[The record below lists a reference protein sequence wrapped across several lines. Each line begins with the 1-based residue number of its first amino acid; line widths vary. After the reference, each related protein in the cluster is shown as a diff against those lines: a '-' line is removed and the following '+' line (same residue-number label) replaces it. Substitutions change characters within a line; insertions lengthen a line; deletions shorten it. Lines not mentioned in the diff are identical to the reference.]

1 MAAAGA
7 DDYTEEM
14 DDPEF
19 LQGVLANLPGVD
31 PNSVEIQSA
40 MSQLTK
46 KQDKKDDDKGAQ

>member
-1 MAAAGA
+1 MAAGA
-7 DDYTEEM
+7 DDTEEM

-31 PNSVEIQSA
+31 PNSQEIQSA

-46 KQDKKDDDKGAQ
+46 KQEKKDDDKGAQ